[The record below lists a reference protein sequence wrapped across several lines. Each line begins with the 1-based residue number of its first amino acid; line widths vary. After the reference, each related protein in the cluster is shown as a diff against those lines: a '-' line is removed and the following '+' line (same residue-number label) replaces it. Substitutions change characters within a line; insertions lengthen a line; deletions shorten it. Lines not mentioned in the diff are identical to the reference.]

1 MKRKFKFIL
10 ALCSLV
16 LLCMAVV
23 GCSNDTKYE
32 QKQKEG
38 YKISVTY
45 DANGGSFLNRPGVT
59 IVDMFKPTDYQ
70 ADESGNIH
78 IKLVE
83 PTDKSRWNGNT
94 APEITLT
101 FPNYFFAGWYQTR
114 TIKTVDGV
122 PVDKDGK
129 ALVALDNGTYVY
141 ADTVNDENPKSA
153 LPAYTYADYWDFAN
167 DTVDYSVA
175 SNEIKEIK
183 LYAGWVEYYEFN
195 YYTQNANGD
204 WEKLNEVTKFDYK
217 TTNAVNSTTSDKDTI
232 WVPVW
237 EEGAMKYSHQ
247 YANNETY
254 KFPKVDGT
262 TFLSA
267 YEDEACTK
275 QITESLEHKGSID
288 LETCTPIN
296 RVHNVY
302 IKLDEGEQYRITTA
316 KQLADNP
323 NLAGHYEI
331 KADLDFTG
339 ITWPKLFTSGAF
351 TGKMFSTEGNSFKM
365 ENITVNYND
374 SSALNGGLFGLIAK
388 NAEIKN
394 LEFSN
399 LTVNFEGTNSKSK
412 DTQYGLF
419 AGLIDDEASLSGV
432 KVGGKLRLGPI
443 SLYKNNG
450 VNDTSFN
457 LVANGNLTGVENT
470 GVTLQTYGDK
480 WRDGEYNHTID
491 HSGVSVNTETN
502 MVTIKFYSN
511 TINLLPEEEFDIQI
525 G

>member
-32 QKQKEG
+32 QKQKDG

-45 DANGGSFLNRPGVT
+45 DANGGRFLNRPGVT

-70 ADESGNIH
+70 ADENGEIH

-101 FPNYFFAGWYQTR
+101 FPNYFFAGWYQSR
-114 TIKTVDGV
+114 TIKMVDGV

-129 ALVALDNGTYVY
+129 ELVALDNGTYVY

-153 LPAYTYADYWDFAN
+153 LPAYTYDDYWDFAN

-175 SNEIKEIK
+175 SGEVKEIR

-195 YYTQNANGD
+195 YYVEDGNGG
-204 WEKLNEVTKFDYK
+204 WNKLDEVTTFDYK
-217 TTNAVNSTTSDKDTI
+217 TTNAANSTTFDKDTI
-232 WVPVW
+232 WLPVW
-237 EEGAMKYSHQ
+237 EDGAMEYSHQ
-247 YANNETY
+247 YSNKETY

-267 YEDEACTK
+267 YEDDACTK

-296 RVHNVY
+296 RVQNVY
-302 IKLDEGEQYRITTA
+302 IKLDEGEQYRITEA

-323 NLAGHYEI
+323 NAAGYYEI
-331 KADLDFTG
+331 MADLDFTG
-339 ITWPKLFTSGAF
+339 LTWPVTLSKSTF
-351 TGKMFSTEGNSFKM
+351 TGKMFSSEGNNFKI
-365 ENITVNYND
+365 ENITVNYSD
-374 SSALNGGLFGLIAK
+374 SSSLYGGLFGEIAN

-394 LEFSN
+394 LEFTN
-399 LTVNFEGTNSKSK
+399 VTVNFDETNSKSK
-412 DTQYGLF
+412 YAQYGLF
-419 AGLIDDEASLSGV
+419 AGLIDDEASISGI
-432 KVGGKLRLGPI
+432 KVDGTLRLGAI
-443 SLYKNNG
+443 QLYKENG
-450 VNDTSFN
+450 VNATGVN
-457 LVANGNLTGVENT
+457 LLANGKTDGITSGGIALEIYGVE
-470 GVTLQTYGDK
+470 
-480 WRDGEYNHTID
+480 WSGEYNHTID
-491 HSGVSVNTETN
+491 HTGVSVDPETN

-511 TINLLPEEEFDIQI
+511 TINLLPEEKFDIQI